1 MRRRK
6 TWIAVTCM
14 LSLALAG
21 SLFGNHAFA
30 ADGNGIGEHI
40 GHSAAETTS
49 IEEEFTDE
57 EFTNAGNVATLPVP
71 NAEEN
76 SNTGRG
82 KFIFADK
89 KSAENEKVVCYLST
103 NPLYENLEKIQNG
116 GVAFCINGGEIIDGI
131 PVYTWL
137 NQVDS
142 EESYFFLDDSSEIKD
157 GDNIYISL
165 GNEDETFLKEFFKE
179 DEIFTFNDIENKDV
193 VTSDEVSLILS
204 EDDKLKIDTSVAPG
218 SNVLTLTMEEFD
230 SLKNDPSN
238 YGIGKCKDGTI
249 SFVKKIYSAQ
259 RTIHDQYVIKKIGKD
274 FQFCG
279 RMDIYALQ
287 KDVFGFDE
295 NLNFE
300 DIIQVAKESGEDD
313 DFGLVLDTAEQPL
326 LVYRGGELEAS
337 TENTTQTSITEE
349 QSSDTVTETVLEAN
363 QEEASSAITSQTDSE
378 EEQETVSNESKK
390 YKWISIGLLCAFV
403 LIGAGWILVPPLLK
417 KNKKK

>member
-30 ADGNGIGEHI
+30 TDRSGIGEHI

-49 IEEEFTDE
+49 IEEESTDE
-57 EFTNAGNVATLPVP
+57 EFTNAGNVATLPVSD
-71 NAEEN
+71 AEEN

-103 NPLYENLEKIQNG
+103 NPLYENLEKMQNG

-165 GNEDETFLKEFFKE
+165 GDEDETFSKEAFKE
-179 DEIFTFNDIENKDV
+179 NEIFTFNDIENKDA
-193 VTSDEVSLILS
+193 VTSDEVPLILS
-204 EDDKLKIDTSVAPG
+204 EDSKLKIDTSAAPG

-230 SLKNDPSN
+230 SLKNDSSN

-259 RTIHDQYVIKKIGKD
+259 KTIHDQYVIKKIGKD

-279 RMDIYALQ
+279 GMDIYALQ
-287 KDVFGFDE
+287 KDVFGSDE

-337 TENTTQTSITEE
+337 TENMTQTSITGE
-349 QSSDTVTETVLEAN
+349 QSSDTITETALEAN
-363 QEEASSAITSQTDSE
+363 QEEASGAITSQTASE
-378 EEQETVSNESKK
+378 EEQETFSDESKK
-390 YKWISIGLLCAFV
+390 YKWISIGLLGAFV